1 MNWNAPVL
9 SLGVALLGA
18 CSTPAEEQLQR
29 SAQAETAELAGPVEP
44 QPWTEEFRNEALLVA
59 TEVRI
64 VGPPGLREHLA
75 VAQDANHHIYTI
87 QTVPQGLLQET
98 LVREASVGDVP
109 VRCKLD
115 NLTILAERR
124 VVVLE
129 RPGAVPVT
137 VTAHGDVFWRDA
149 TTGEESRSATLTLT
163 GEAPR

>member
-1 MNWNAPVL
+1 MNWNALVIGLAAVL
-9 SLGVALLGA
+9 FGA
-18 CSTPAEEQLQR
+18 CSTPVEE
-29 SAQAETAELAGPVEP
+29 ELPAP
-44 QPWTEEFRNEALLVA
+44 QPVVLPAWTEAFLGEAMLVA
-59 TEVRI
+59 AEVRI

-75 VAQDANHHIYTI
+75 VAQDAKHHTYKI

-98 LVREASVGDVP
+98 LVRPASVGDVP

-129 RPGAVPVT
+129 RPGYVPVT
-137 VTAHGDVFWRDA
+137 ITAHGDVFWRDSA
-149 TTGEESRSATLTLT
+149 TGEESRTASLTLT